1 MKFQEILSRLQ
12 NVKKNGN
19 GYTARCPAHQDKEN
33 SLSVSETSDKIL
45 LNCFA
50 GCETNNIVSALDV
63 ELKDLF
69 FEPYQD
75 KQSSK
80 KHAYKSDAA
89 QKQTEHNQE
98 KKVIGKETVCTYEYA
113 DENGELLYSVDRVH
127 LTFDDG
133 TTKKIFP
140 QYHFGANGTRIKN
153 LNGTRRVPYRLP
165 ELIEAVRQGADIF
178 LCEGE
183 KDADNLRTLGLA
195 ATSFKNWKS
204 EFNAHLKRAHV
215 CLIQD
220 HDTSGVKQ
228 ANDACKRLS
237 GNVASLKTLDLFQ
250 DEPLPEK
257 HGKDFS
263 DWFENEKRN
272 GLSDDEI
279 AEKLC
284 IFADNADAWQPI
296 DADGADAESTSD
308 FEETENADAVKI
320 GFTFGEL
327 QKIELPERVEI
338 VRGLGRGENGLL
350 NAVSHT
356 GKSTLIRNLA
366 LCLVLGKPFEP
377 LTAGGKP
384 YRVAIIDSEDTLT
397 FLRSDLNKMQADFSQ
412 PEKKLIDG
420 NLFLICELSF
430 GDEDLKLNKPEHFRR
445 VVAAIND
452 FGADFVFI
460 DTVTSAFAIRN
471 ENDNSEVIENVMHPL
486 KRFGKLTN
494 AGVLTAHHI
503 GKAKLENG
511 ETKEGIHR
519 GRGASAFADKS
530 RTIFNLDKDGDER
543 VILSCP
549 KLKGEKFADTIFK
562 YDSMRRLFERQGET
576 FINTNYENLLDL
588 FADGV
593 KLKRKEINEML
604 EGEMAEATI
613 TRNLKTARERGDLIK
628 EKTLYSKNA
637 HTLLSAKATNAQ
649 NERESQQN
657 QAFQKNAQIITPYSD
672 EHLSIFGNGATAAKN
687 NLPEKEMCPTCERK
701 LSAMDNGQMF
711 CEICLYT
718 KTI

>member
-1 MKFQEILSRLQ
+1 MTLQEILSRLQ

-19 GYTARCPAHQDKEN
+19 GCTALCPSHYDQQQ
-33 SLSVSETSDKIL
+33 SLSVKESDGKVL
-45 LNCFA
+45 LKCFA
-50 GCETNNIVSALDV
+50 GCDAQAIVSALGID
-63 ELKDLF
+63 LKDLF
-69 FEPYQD
+69 AKP
-75 KQSSK
+75 KQATNNFQQK
-80 KHAYKSDAA
+80 KIVAVYD
-89 QKQTEHNQE
+89 
-98 KKVIGKETVCTYEYA
+98 YA
-113 DENGELLYSVDRVH
+113 DEHGEILYQNVRYEPKDFRQRKPNDKGG
-127 LTFDDG
+127 FD
-133 TTKKIFP
+133 
-140 QYHFGANGTRIKN
+140 YS
-153 LNGTRRVPYRLP
+153 LNGARRVPYRLP
-165 ELIEAVRQGADIF
+165 ELVEAVGRGADVW

-204 EFNAHLKRAHV
+204 EFNAYLKTAHV

-220 HDTSGVKQ
+220 HDKAGLKQ
-228 ANDACKRLS
+228 ANDACKLLS
-237 GNVASLKTLDLFQ
+237 GNVASLKTLDFYTG
-250 DEPLPEK
+250 EPLPEK

-263 DWFENEKRN
+263 NWCENEKQN
-272 GLSDDEI
+272 GLSLDEI

-284 IFADNADAWQPI
+284 IFTDNADAWRPI
-296 DADGADAESTSD
+296 SASDADRREAESISD
-308 FEETENADAVKI
+308 FEETENADAVKV

-356 GKSTLIRNLA
+356 GKSTLIRNLV
-366 LCLVLGKPFEP
+366 LNLVLGKPFEP
-377 LTAGGKP
+377 LTAGGLR
-384 YRVAIIDSEDTLT
+384 YRVAVIDSEDTLT
-397 FLRSDLNKMQADFSQ
+397 FLRSDLNKMQADFVEA
-412 PEKKLIDG
+412 EKKLIEE

-445 VVAAIND
+445 VIAAIND

-486 KRFGKLTN
+486 KRFAKLTN
-494 AGVLTAHHI
+494 TGVLTAHHI

-562 YDSMRRLFERQGET
+562 YDKDRRLFERQGET
-576 FINTNYENLLDL
+576 FVVSNYETLLDL
-588 FADGV
+588 FADGA
-593 KLKRKEINEML
+593 KLKRKEIDEQL
-604 EGEMAEATI
+604 DGEMSEATI

-637 HTLLSAKATNAQ
+637 HSLLSNNGTNAQ
-649 NERESQQN
+649 TDAESQQN
-657 QAFQKNAQIITPYSD
+657 QAFQENAQMLTPYSN
-672 EHLSIFGNGATAAKN
+672 EHLSINENDTTERPFTAYNAFNAT
-687 NLPEKEMCPTCERK
+687 ERK
-701 LSAMDNGQMF
+701 DSTSCWNCGLALERIKGGTTLF
-711 CEICLYT
+711 CPFGCESQ
-718 KTI
+718 KNVSGGEEK

>member
-1 MKFQEILSRLQ
+1 MTLQEILSLLK

-19 GYTARCPAHQDKEN
+19 GHAALCPSHADKER
-33 SLSVSETSDKIL
+33 SLSVKDAGGKVL
-45 LNCFA
+45 MKCFA
-50 GCETNNIVSALDV
+50 GCDTQAIVSAMGI

-69 FEPYQD
+69 DEP
-75 KQSSK
+75 KQTKASNNFQSK
-80 KHAYKSDAA
+80 KLIAVYD
-89 QKQTEHNQE
+89 
-98 KKVIGKETVCTYEYA
+98 YA
-113 DENGELLYSVDRVH
+113 DEHGEILYQNVRYEP
-127 LTFDDG
+127 
-133 TTKKIFP
+133 K
-140 QYHFGANGTRIKN
+140 HFSQRKPNGTGGHVYS

-165 ELIEAVRQGADIF
+165 ELIEAVSKDAEETHVY
-178 LCEGE
+178 LLEGE
-183 KDADNLRTLGLA
+183 KDADNLRTLGLS

-204 EFNAHLKRAHV
+204 EFNDYLKSSHV
-215 CLIQD
+215 CLICD
-220 HDTSGVKQ
+220 HDKAGIKQ
-228 ANDACKRLS
+228 AKDACEILS
-237 GNVASLKTLDLFQ
+237 GNVVSLKMLDFYTG
-250 DEPLPEK
+250 EPLPEK

-263 DWFENEKRN
+263 DWLETEKQN
-272 GLSDDEI
+272 GLSLEKI

-284 IFADNADAWQPI
+284 ILTDNADAWQPI
-296 DADGADAESTSD
+296 NADESDGADAMK
-308 FEETENADAVKI
+308 V

-327 QKIELPERVEI
+327 QKVELPERVEI

-366 LCLVLGKPFEP
+366 LNLVLGKPFEP
-377 LTAGGKP
+377 LTTGGKR

-397 FLRSDLNKMQADFSQ
+397 FLRSDLNKMQVDFSDA
-412 PEKKLIDG
+412 EKKLIDE

-445 VVAAIND
+445 VVDAIND

-486 KRFGKLTN
+486 KRFAKLTN

-562 YDSMRRLFERQGET
+562 YDKDRRLFERQG
-576 FINTNYENLLDL
+576 IISIVTNYDILLDA
-588 FADGV
+588 FENDEGY
-593 KLKRKEINEML
+593 KRQDIDEIL
-604 EGEMAEATI
+604 EGEMSKATI
-613 TRNLKTARERGDLIK
+613 TRNLKTAIERGDLIK
-628 EKTLYSKNA
+628 EKTIYSKNA
-637 HTLLSAKATNAQ
+637 HSLLSDNQTDAQ
-649 NERESQQN
+649 TGAESQQN
-657 QAFQKNAQIITPYSD
+657 QAFQENAQMLTPYSD
-672 EHLSIFGNGATAAKN
+672 EHLSINGKGTTETKN
-687 NLPEKEMCPTCERK
+687 NLPEQEMCPTCERG
-701 LSAMDNGQMF
+701 LSEMASGQMF

-718 KTI
+718 KPL